1 LTRQTGGVD
10 RRSRFAWKG
19 RFAVRRPTVSIGRA
33 TVAGVAALAVIG
45 SVVALAFAPGGQP
58 DGPPKPGVATPPAG
72 RSAAP
77 PLPGH
82 EVYGFVPYWEI
93 DDTIAAHL
101 RATDTTTVALFSI
114 THTGK
119 GRIATNQNGYRA
131 ISGPIGRQVVS
142 DAHELGRRVDVTW
155 TSFGESK
162 NATLFASVA
171 LQDKV
176 IASLVGVRSELG
188 VDGIAVDVEEIGAGD
203 IPAYGAFVGRLRTAL
218 RAADPD
224 ATVTAT
230 TGAGPQGAALAL
242 AASVAGADRIF
253 LMGYDYRT
261 ASSQPGASA
270 PISRGDGVERSI
282 AWSLEL
288 YSAAGVPVDRTV
300 LGLPLYGLS
309 WPTASA
315 DIGSQKTGGGDIW
328 VPRRNLATLVD
339 PGVTAAYDPVE
350 DVAFLA
356 VPAGKAWRAVYYD
369 TPRSLRPKLGLANS
383 LGLAG
388 AGFWALGYERGLP
401 DYTALIGDFRA
412 GRSMAVAA
420 ADPGASSSAGPV
432 AGANADPLAPSLA
445 TGGAGSPPP
454 SVVP

>member
-1 LTRQTGGVD
+1 VDRIGPRRQTGRVD
-10 RRSRFAWKG
+10 TGPRSARRRRFRVG
-19 RFAVRRPTVSIGRA
+19 RPRPSIARA
-33 TVAGVAALAVIG
+33 ILAGLAALAIVG
-45 SVVALAFAPGGQP
+45 SAVALAFLPGSQPLGPLKPAGSTPPGG
-58 DGPPKPGVATPPAG
+58 A
-72 RSAAP
+72 SAAP
-77 PLPGH
+77 LIPGY

-93 DDTIAAHL
+93 DDTIADHL
-101 RATDTTTVALFSI
+101 RATNTTTVALFSV

-119 GRIATNQNGYRA
+119 GKIATNQKGYRA
-131 ISGPIGRQVVS
+131 ISGPIGRRVVA
-142 DAHELGRRVDVTW
+142 DAHDLGRRVDVTW
-155 TSFGESK
+155 TSFGQAK
-162 NATLFASVA
+162 NKTLFASVP
-171 LQDKV
+171 LQDRV
-176 IASLVGVRSELG
+176 LAALVSLRADLG
-188 VDGIAVDVEEIGAGD
+188 VDGIAVDVEEIGSTD

-218 RAADPD
+218 RVSDPA

-261 ASSQPGASA
+261 GSSAPGASA

-288 YSAAGVPVDRTV
+288 YAAAGVPVDRTI
-300 LGLPLYGLS
+300 LGLPLYGLA

-315 DIGSQKTGGGDIW
+315 DQGAPNTGRGDIW
-328 VPRRNLATLVD
+328 VPRRNLATLLD
-339 PGVTAAYDPVE
+339 PGVAATYDPVE

-356 VPAGKAWRAVYYD
+356 VPAGKGWQAVYYD
-369 TPRSLRPKLGLANS
+369 TPQSLRPKLGLANS

-401 DYTALIGDFRA
+401 DYSDLIADFRA
-412 GRSMAVAA
+412 GRSMTVAPV
-420 ADPGASSSAGPV
+420 DP
-432 AGANADPLAPSLA
+432 A
-445 TGGAGSPPP
+445 TGVATGQP